1 MKSLKEAEEKQT
13 TITTMKEIYFD
24 NSATTPLS
32 EASRLALNEAADIY
46 ANPSSLHRLGF
57 ESQKKLEAARETIA
71 KTLYCDKSEIIFT
84 SCGTESDN
92 TAIIGA
98 AEVFSAMLKKEGEPP
113 RIITTDSEHPAVS
126 EPLRLLESRGY
137 EIIRLATKNGV
148 IDMTEVMKAATK
160 NVCLATIM
168 HTNNETGAIYDLK
181 SIFSIIKKNSPRAIL
196 HTDAV
201 QGYLHSRI
209 RPSVIGADL
218 ISISGHKVHALKGI
232 GVLYKRKGVRILPF
246 MNGGGQESAFRSG
259 TENLTGIMTLAAAA
273 KDGFENFD
281 NYSERIRKVR
291 NALISGLSEIPGV
304 HFNIPEKLFSE
315 NILSIQ
321 VEGEKSEVLLHKL
334 SDMNIFVS
342 SGSACSSKKG
352 KSGVLRAF
360 GLTDIEADRTIRI
373 SLSHMNTEKEA
384 EMFCEALKNVR
395 NK

>member
-1 MKSLKEAEEKQT
+1 
-13 TITTMKEIYFD
+13 MKEIYFD

-32 EASRLALNEAADIY
+32 SAARAALNESADIY

-57 ESQKKLEAARETIA
+57 ESQKKLEGAREAIA

-84 SCGTESDN
+84 ACGTESDN
-92 TAIIGA
+92 TAILGG
-98 AEVFSAMLKKEGEPP
+98 AEVFSAMLKKEGVPP

-126 EPLRLLESRGY
+126 EPVRILENKGF
-137 EIIRLATKNGV
+137 EVIRLSTKKGV
-148 IDMTEVMKAATK
+148 LDMAEVTKAATK

-168 HTNNETGAIYDLK
+168 HTNNETGAVYDLK
-181 SIFSIIKKNSPRAIL
+181 SVFSVIRKNSPRAIL

-232 GVLYKRKGVRILPF
+232 GVLYKKKGVRILPF
-246 MNGGGQESAFRSG
+246 MAGGGQESGFRSG
-259 TENLTGIMTLAAAA
+259 TENLTGILTLAAAA
-273 KDGFENFD
+273 KDGFDNFD
-281 NYSERIRKVR
+281 IYSERIRNVR
-291 NALISGLSEIPGV
+291 NALISALSEIDGV
-304 HFNIPEKLFSE
+304 HFNIPEKSFSE

-334 SDMNIFVS
+334 SDMNVFVS

-352 KSGVLRAF
+352 KSGVLRSF

-373 SLSHMNTEKEA
+373 SLSHMNTEEEA
-384 EMFCEALKNVR
+384 HFFCEALEKVR
-395 NK
+395 NKVN

>member
-1 MKSLKEAEEKQT
+1 MSKKTKKT
-13 TITTMKEIYFD
+13 HYYHMKEIYFD

-32 EASRLALNEAADIY
+32 DAARSALNEAADLY

-57 ESQKKLEAARETIA
+57 ESQKKLEAAREAIA

-92 TAIIGA
+92 TAILGS
-98 AEVFSAMLKKEGEPP
+98 AEVFSAMLKKEGAPP

-126 EPLRLLESRGY
+126 EPIRLLESKGF
-137 EIIRLATKNGV
+137 EIIRLSTKKGV
-148 IDMTEVMKAATK
+148 IDMAEVASAATK
-160 NVCLATIM
+160 NVCLATVM
-168 HTNNETGAIYDLK
+168 HTNNETGAVYDLK
-181 SIFSIIKKNSPRAIL
+181 SIFSVIRKNSPRAIL

-232 GVLYKRKGVRILPF
+232 GVLYKKKGVRILPF
-246 MNGGGQESAFRSG
+246 MNGGGQESGFRSG
-259 TENLTGIMTLAAAA
+259 TENISGILTLSASA
-273 KDGFENFD
+273 KDIFD
-281 NYSERIRKVR
+281 NFEKYSEQIRNVR
-291 NALISGLSEIPGV
+291 EALISGLSEIPGV
-304 HFNIPEKLFSE
+304 HFNIPEKSFSE

-352 KSGVLRAF
+352 KSGVLKNF
-360 GLTDIEADRTIRI
+360 GLTDTEADRTIRI
-373 SLSHMNTEKEA
+373 SLSHLNTAEEA
-384 EMFCEALKNVR
+384 EIFCEALKTIR